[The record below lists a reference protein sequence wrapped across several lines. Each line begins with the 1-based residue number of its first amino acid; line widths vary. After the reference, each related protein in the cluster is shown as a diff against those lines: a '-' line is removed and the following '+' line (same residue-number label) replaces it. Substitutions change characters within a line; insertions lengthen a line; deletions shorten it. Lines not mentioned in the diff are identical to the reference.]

1 VAQATPTTLSLHTEN
16 DMTLFDLFLRGGTVM
31 WFILASSILGLY
43 IIVRKFIA
51 LSRAKVDGGKF
62 ILQMRNTLTKG
73 DLSAALSLCSEQNTP
88 LSNIL
93 RSGLLKLK
101 DTHQE
106 VKDAIESAAKNE
118 VYKLERGLALLAS
131 IAGIAPLLGFL
142 GTVTGM
148 ISAFRIVEANQG
160 VVNPTLLASGIW
172 EALLTTAY
180 GLIVGIPAYFMYN
193 YFVTRIGHFIFETE
207 NSCNDFLDIALAEQ
221 RKAALLAR
229 KAQAAAS
236 QQPSQAKPAG
246 A

>member
-1 VAQATPTTLSLHTEN
+1 
-16 DMTLFDLFLRGGTVM
+16 MTLFDLFLRGGAVM
-31 WFILASSILGLY
+31 WFILACSVIGLY

-51 LSRAKVDGGKF
+51 LSRAKVDGSTF
-62 ILQMRNTLTKG
+62 ILQLRTTLTKG
-73 DLSAALSLCSEQNTP
+73 DVSAALSLCSERSSP
-88 LSNIL
+88 LASIL

-106 VKDAIESAAKNE
+106 VKDAIDSAAKNE

-148 ISAFRIVEANQG
+148 ISAFRVIEANQG
-160 VVNPTLLASGIW
+160 VVNPTVLASGIW

-193 YFVTRIGHFIFETE
+193 YFVTRISHFIFETE
-207 NSCNDFLDIALAEQ
+207 NSCNDFLDIALTEQ
-221 RKAALLAR
+221 RKAALAAR
-229 KAQAAAS
+229 QAQAA
-236 QQPSQAKPAG
+236 QQAARAPSAPSADTG
-246 A
+246 SAR